1 MLTNLYL
8 VRHAHSVYTPDE
20 RGRPLSDRGLTDAAI
35 VTELLKK
42 EDISRVVSSP
52 YRRAFQTVEGIAR
65 HINKDVEVMEN
76 FKERLL
82 AGEPVGDFT
91 AAITKVWEDY
101 DFSWEGGESNRMA
114 PQRGVA
120 AVSQLLKDS
129 PEENMVIGTH
139 GNLMTLI
146 INYFDVN
153 CGFAFWKE
161 LAMPDIYK
169 LSFEGEKFLHMR
181 RLWS

>member
-1 MLTNLYL
+1 MLTNLYF

-42 EDISRVVSSP
+42 ESISRVVSSP
-52 YRRAFQTVEGIAR
+52 YKRAFQTVEGIAG
-65 HINKDVEVMEN
+65 HINKDVEVIEN
-76 FKERLL
+76 LKERLL
-82 AGEPVGDFT
+82 AGQPMEDFT
-91 AAITKVWEDY
+91 AAITKVWEDF
-101 DFSWEGGESNRMA
+101 DFSWKGGESNRVA
-114 PQRGVA
+114 QQRGVD

-129 PEENMVIGTH
+129 PAENIVIGTH
-139 GNLMTLI
+139 GNLMALI
-146 INYFDVN
+146 INYFDAD

-169 LSFEGEKFLHMR
+169 LSFEGEKFIHMK